1 MMVVGRLAYLNTLG
15 NDDGLII
22 KTLTCE
28 IAALHVQ
35 IVRTARRSVNIL
47 LLIIRNGFLM
57 DSDCIIDFPKKN
69 RNQTVWGQIK
79 SRKTHAT
86 CLISCVKVSSLT

>member
-1 MMVVGRLAYLNTLG
+1 MMVVGRLAYLHTLG

-28 IAALHVQ
+28 IAALHV
-35 IVRTARRSVNIL
+35 RRLRRRSVNIF

-57 DSDCIIDFPKKN
+57 ALLA
-69 RNQTVWGQIK
+69 RM
-79 SRKTHAT
+79 
-86 CLISCVKVSSLT
+86 